1 VGVYV
6 NANPITVN
14 DPPSCQISYG
24 LHIPMYG
31 DNPVVII
38 VQKKFGQKYP
48 LAFNHTVLFD
58 DY

>member
-1 VGVYV
+1 
-6 NANPITVN
+6 
-14 DPPSCQISYG
+14 
-24 LHIPMYG
+24 MYG

>member
-1 VGVYV
+1 MVYIYLGMV
-6 NANPITVN
+6 TIV
-14 DPPSCQISYG
+14 Y
-24 LHIPMYG
+24 
-31 DNPVVII
+31 PVVII